1 LIAGLLALAMI
12 AMRPEAISGTAERG
26 PSLDLDACV
35 RVDASAVQNLVEL
48 ELELADARARYPSFP
63 ISVAVRCI
71 DGGQLIRIEPWAS
84 RGDDG
89 IRTIEL
95 PDAYDATAARE
106 ARSRELALAIA
117 ELIRRLEITRP
128 LPAEPPPAE
137 PPPPPPVAP
146 PLVVAPSASPE
157 AARDRWRIGALST
170 VEAFTGGQW
179 LLGGDL
185 SLGVSLGRWV
195 SLDLRAGGRF
205 VEGLTSTS
213 EPLSARAGVASLGVG
228 PTVWS
233 RRHSLGFALMVRAQ
247 GYGVE
252 YRLGS
257 AGQGPA
263 GTTRLGAVVAAAE
276 PRLLVGVS
284 RHVTLALGGA
294 AGLAVH
300 GIAVRVQGVET
311 SRMSGLLLSGSLGV
325 VVEL

>member
-1 LIAGLLALAMI
+1 LIAGLLALAI
-12 AMRPEAISGTAERG
+12 VAMPPDATSGTVERG

-35 RVDASAVQNLVEL
+35 RVDASAVQSLVEL
-48 ELELADARARYPSFP
+48 ELELADARARHPSFP
-63 ISVAVRCI
+63 VSVAVRCLE
-71 DGGQLIRIEPWAS
+71 GGQLIRVEPWAS

-146 PLVVAPSASPE
+146 PVVVAPVALPE
-157 AARDRWRIGALST
+157 GARDRWRIGALST
-170 VEAFTGGQW
+170 VEVFPGGPW
-179 LLGGDL
+179 LVGGDL

-205 VEGLTSTS
+205 VDGLTSTP
-213 EPLSARAGVASLGVG
+213 EPLSARAGVASLGAG
-228 PTVWS
+228 PTFWS
-233 RRHSLGFALMVRAQ
+233 RRRSVGFALMVRAQ
-247 GYGVE
+247 GFGVE
-252 YRLGS
+252 YRVES
-257 AGQGPA
+257 AGPGPA
-263 GTTRLGAVVAAAE
+263 GTSRLGAVVAAAE
-276 PRLLVGVS
+276 PRLLVGLS

-300 GIAVRVQGVET
+300 GIVVRVQGLET

-325 VVEL
+325 VVAL